1 MSTDNRSAT
10 TLEDIRIPV
19 RLRLS
24 VLFSSLMFCY
34 MYGDYSGSTDPA
46 SSRG

>member
-24 VLFSSLMFCY
+24 ALFPTLMFCFI
-34 MYGDYSGSTDPA
+34 YGDYSGSTDPA